1 MISLSARWGQPPN
14 EVGGGGP
21 RRRIGARLTLL
32 LALLLGALPALAG
45 QDGAASLPLN
55 GRERHL
61 DLRPHLQLLRDP
73 TGTLQIEEVMAGDAP
88 FVPLADRR
96 DLNFGYTR
104 DVVWLRLELESRAP
118 QARDWQIEFAYP
130 SLDRI
135 ELFGE
140 TGKLLQAG
148 DRVPVEQRSSAHLS
162 PAFAIRLEPGERRS
176 LFFRAQSSGTLTLD
190 AQLWESAAFARHSRL
205 NLMLQTGYFAM
216 LAALCG
222 YNLLL
227 FLALRERNFLL
238 YVLFAASLG
247 GGMLAQSG
255 LGAQY
260 LWSAGS
266 ELDNR
271 ALPLFLALAMAM
283 GTLFTREFLDTRH
296 ALPRWHRLLGQA
308 CALHFGVALAA
319 LLLPVDRALQTLSLT
334 SIGGILLLLGGGL
347 AGLLRGLPGARI
359 FVLAELALMAGALLM
374 ALRNFTLLPS
384 NLITAYSV
392 QLGSALEM
400 LLLSFGLAARLSE
413 LKRLKLEARD
423 AVLRSQ
429 QEALQAL
436 QEQERQLE
444 RRVAER
450 TAALAEANA
459 RLSAMALQDP
469 LTGLANRAGLNQRL
483 TQAWQRALRKQE
495 LLALILIDLDG
506 FKAINDRHGH
516 AAGDQLLLQVAVRL
530 QASARATDL
539 VARLGGDEFVLVCEA
554 IGSEE
559 QARTLAERILHALGQ
574 PMQLGELQVGLSASI
589 GISIC
594 HGQSCETLLREAD
607 QAMYRAKTGGRSRI
621 HQADS
626 GLPPLDPTYRPVS

>member
-1 MISLSARWGQPPN
+1 MALSARGGQPPN
-14 EVGGGGP
+14 GMGGTFP
-21 RRRIGARLTLL
+21 RWRIGARLAVLLTLL
-32 LALLLGALPALAG
+32 CGSLPV
-45 QDGAASLPLN
+45 AASQSDEPAALQLD
-55 GRERHL
+55 GSERSV

-73 TGTLQIEEVMAGDAP
+73 AGTLQAGDIMAGGRA
-88 FVPLADRR
+88 FAPLAERR
-96 DLNFGYTR
+96 DLNLGYTR
-104 DVVWLRLELESRAP
+104 DIVWLRLDLESRA
-118 QARDWQIEFAYP
+118 AEVRDWQIEFVYP

-135 ELFGE
+135 ELFGAADE
-140 TGKLLQAG
+140 PLLGG
-148 DRVPVEQRSSAHLS
+148 DQVPAARRDSAHLS
-162 PAFAIRLEPGERRS
+162 PAFTVRLAPGEQRS

-205 NLMLQTGYFAM
+205 NLMVQTSYMAM
-216 LAALCG
+216 LVALCS

-247 GGMLAQSG
+247 GGMLAHSG

-260 LWSAGS
+260 LWTAGS
-266 ELDNR
+266 ALENR
-271 ALPLFLALAMAM
+271 LLPLFLALAVAL

-296 ALPRWHRLLGQA
+296 ALPHWHRLLGQA
-308 CALHFGVALAA
+308 CALHFGVVLGA

-334 SIGGILLLLGGGL
+334 SIGGILLLLGCGL
-347 AGLLRGLPGARI
+347 AGLLRGSPGARI
-359 FVLAELALMAGALLM
+359 FVLAELTLMSGALLM

-384 NLITAYSV
+384 NLFTANSV

-413 LKRLKLEARD
+413 LKRLKLEARE

-429 QEALQAL
+429 QEALKAL
-436 QEQERQLE
+436 QEQERVLE

-469 LTGLANRAGLNQRL
+469 LTGLANRIGLNQRL
-483 TQAWQRALRKQE
+483 TQAWQRAQRKQE

-516 AAGDQLLLQVAVRL
+516 AAGDQLLLQVAGRL
-530 QASARATDL
+530 QASARTTDL

-554 IGSEE
+554 IGSEQ
-559 QARTLAERILHALGQ
+559 QAEALAERILHSLSQ
-574 PMQLGELQVGLSASI
+574 PVQLGNAQVSLSASI

-594 HGQSCETLLREAD
+594 RGQSHEKLLREAD
-607 QAMYRAKTGGRSRI
+607 QAMYRAKAGGRSRI
-621 HQADS
+621 QRADDE
-626 GLPPLDPTYRPVS
+626 LPPHPAYRPG

>member
-1 MISLSARWGQPPN
+1 M
-14 EVGGGGP
+14 
-21 RRRIGARLTLL
+21 RLGVLL
-32 LALLLGALPALAG
+32 VLLLGSSSPATAR
-45 QDGAASLPLN
+45 QDAPSPLQLD
-55 GRERHL
+55 GSERRL

-73 TGTLQIEEVMAGDAP
+73 GGNLQVEDVMAGGQAFAP
-88 FVPLADRR
+88 VAQRQ
-96 DLNFGYTR
+96 DLNLGYTR
-104 DVVWLRLELESRAP
+104 DIVWLRLDLESRAAE
-118 QARDWQIEFAYP
+118 ARDWQIEFAYP

-135 ELFGE
+135 ELFSENGE
-140 TGKLLQAG
+140 PQLAG
-148 DRVPVEQRSSAHLS
+148 DRVPAEQRNSAHLS
-162 PAFAIRLEPGERRS
+162 PAFTVHLASGERRT

-190 AQLWESAAFARHSRL
+190 AQIWEGTAFAYHSRL
-205 NLMLQTGYFAM
+205 NLMVQTGYVAM
-216 LAALCG
+216 LVALCS

-260 LWSAGS
+260 LWADGS

-271 ALPLFLALAMAM
+271 LLPLFLALAMAL

-296 ALPRWHRLLGQA
+296 ALPRWHSLLGQA
-308 CALHFGVALAA
+308 CAVHFGVALGA
-319 LLLPVDRALQTLSLT
+319 LLLPVDRALQMLSLS
-334 SIGGILLLLGGGL
+334 SIGGILLVLGCGL
-347 AGLLRGLPGARI
+347 AGLLQRSPEARI

-384 NLITAYSV
+384 NLITANSV

-413 LKRLKLEARD
+413 LKRLKLEARE

-429 QEALQAL
+429 QEALLAL
-436 QEQERQLE
+436 QEQERLLE
-444 RRVAER
+444 KRVAER

-469 LTGLANRAGLNQRL
+469 LTGLANRTGLNQRL
-483 TQAWQRALRKQE
+483 AQAWQRAQRKQE

-516 AAGDQLLLQVAVRL
+516 AAGDQLLLQVAGRL
-530 QASARATDL
+530 QANARATDL

-559 QARTLAERILHALGQ
+559 QAHVLAERILQSLAQ
-574 PMQLGELQVGLSASI
+574 PVQLGDVQVSLSASI

-594 HGQSCETLLREAD
+594 RGQSHENLLREAD
-607 QAMYRAKTGGRSRI
+607 QAMYQAKAGGRSRI
-621 HQADS
+621 HQADAS
-626 GLPPLDPTYRPVS
+626 VPSHPVSAGELGA